1 MQRKEEK
8 LSAEIRFK
16 FIHLKKLLK
25 TRLAVALL
33 AAVSFSAAAQE
44 LYVSSST
51 EHRATADAA
60 AGIPQTAT
68 MTAGGYQI
76 WLPGESW
83 TLLSAMPSK
92 GLLNRDNPSMGEYS
106 VSRTNFVR
114 IEQGVVRD
122 VQSVRVSHAENKK
135 HTSWTNPTPC
145 GGGAGAQDIY
155 GIVLSA
161 EQPTFTRGTNCAFV
175 SVNKYQSGATPDITQ
190 PQNAAPLQKQ
200 AIRVGVLRDGM
211 YSKKLDVTFDIFPDS
226 EGFTGG
232 WSKSEIAADPAKSQF
247 IAHLQGWVKTL
258 QAAVDQAYEGK
269 PDPYKE
275 MVSWRV
281 GATLPKQ

>member
-1 MQRKEEK
+1 M
-8 LSAEIRFK
+8 SAEITFESIRIK
-16 FIHLKKLLK
+16 ESLK

-33 AAVSFSAAAQE
+33 AGASFSVVAQD
-44 LYVSSST
+44 LYVSNGT
-51 EHRATADAA
+51 EHRVSAATV

-76 WLPGESW
+76 WLPSEGW
-83 TLLSAMPSK
+83 TLLSATPSK
-92 GLLNRDNPSMGEYS
+92 GLLNRDNPSTGEYL

-114 IEQGVVRD
+114 IEQGAVRD

-135 HTSWTNPTPC
+135 HTLWTNPTPC
-145 GGGAGAQDIY
+145 GGGADARDIY
-155 GIVLSA
+155 GVVLSA

-175 SVNKYQSGATPDITQ
+175 SVNKYQPGATPDITQ
-190 PQNAAPLQKQ
+190 PQNAAPLPKQ

-211 YSKKLDVTFDIFPDS
+211 YSKKLDVTFDIFPDA

-232 WSKSEIAADPAKSQF
+232 WSKTEIAADPIKSQF
-247 IAHLQGWVKTL
+247 IAQLEKWVKTL

-269 PDPYKE
+269 PDAYKG
-275 MVSWRV
+275 MMSWRV
-281 GATLPKQ
+281 GAMLPKQ

>member
-1 MQRKEEK
+1 MKK
-8 LSAEIRFK
+8 S
-16 FIHLKKLLK
+16 LKNSL
-25 TRLAVALL
+25 TVALL
-33 AAVSFSAAAQE
+33 GAASFSTMAQE
-44 LYVSSST
+44 LYISSSS
-51 EHRATADAA
+51 EHRASADAVT
-60 AGIPQTAT
+60 GMPQIAT
-68 MTAGGYQI
+68 LTAGGYPI
-76 WLPGESW
+76 WLPGEGW
-83 TLLSAMPSK
+83 TLLSTTPSK
-92 GLLNRDNPSMGEYS
+92 GLLNKDNPSTGEYV

-114 IEQGVVRD
+114 IEKGVVRD

-155 GIVLSA
+155 GVVLSA

-175 SVNKYQSGATPDITQ
+175 SVNKYQSGATPDVTQ

-232 WSKSEIAADPAKSQF
+232 WSKAEIAADPAKSQF
-247 IAHLQGWVKTL
+247 IAHLQKWVKAL

-269 PDPYKE
+269 PDAYKG

>member
-1 MQRKEEK
+1 MKNSLK
-8 LSAEIRFK
+8 NCFAISLLIATSLPATAE
-16 FIHLKKLLK
+16 
-25 TRLAVALL
+25 
-33 AAVSFSAAAQE
+33 E
-44 LYVSSST
+44 LYVSSSA
-51 EHRATADAA
+51 EHRASTDAA
-60 AGIPQTAT
+60 IGTPQTAT
-68 MTAGGYQI
+68 MTAGGYPI
-76 WLPGESW
+76 WSPGEGW
-83 TLLSAMPSK
+83 TLLSATPSK
-92 GLLNRDNPSMGEYS
+92 GLLNKDNPSTGEYV

-114 IEQGVVRD
+114 IEKGVVRD

-145 GGGAGAQDIY
+145 GGGADARDIY
-155 GIVLSA
+155 GVVLSA

-175 SVNKYQSGATPDITQ
+175 STNKYQPGATPDITQ

-247 IAHLQGWVKTL
+247 IAHLQSWVKTL

-269 PDPYKE
+269 PDAYKG

>member
-1 MQRKEEK
+1 MKK
-8 LSAEIRFK
+8 SFKSRFV
-16 FIHLKKLLK
+16 
-25 TRLAVALL
+25 VALL
-33 AAVSFSAAAQE
+33 AAASFSASAQE
-44 LYVSSST
+44 LYVSNSA
-51 EHRATADAA
+51 EHKASANAV
-60 AGIPQTAT
+60 AGAPQTAT

-76 WLPGESW
+76 WLPGEGW
-83 TLLSAMPSK
+83 TLLSAAPSK
-92 GLLNRDNPSMGEYS
+92 GLLNKDNPSTGEYV

-114 IEQGVVRD
+114 IEKGVVRD

-145 GGGAGAQDIY
+145 GGGADARDIY
-155 GIVLSA
+155 GVMLSA

-200 AIRVGVLRDGM
+200 AIRVGVLRDSM

-232 WSKSEIAADPAKSQF
+232 WSKAEIAADPIKSQF
-247 IAHLQGWVKTL
+247 IAHLQSWVKTL

-269 PDPYKE
+269 PDAYKG